1 VKDVMHSL
9 PGYALR
15 RAAAAISSKISERFA
30 EAGLR
35 MAEASILMLIAANP
49 GISSA
54 QLGRTLG
61 IQRANMTPLIAR
73 MEALGWV
80 KRTARDGRSLGLDL
94 SEAGKSKAQD
104 ANRISA
110 HHEAALLDRIPA
122 EHRAHFLPALQAI
135 MSDG

>member
-1 VKDVMHSL
+1 MHLL

-15 RAAAAISSKISERFA
+15 RAAAAISSKISEHFA

-73 MEALGWV
+73 LEALGWIE
-80 KRTARDGRSLGLDL
+80 RTARDGRSHGLAL
-94 SEAGKSKAQD
+94 SEAGKTKAQD
-104 ANRISA
+104 ASRISA
-110 HHEAALLDRIPA
+110 HHEGALLDRIPE
-122 EHRAHFLPALQAI
+122 EHRAHFLPALQAL
-135 MSDG
+135 MSEG

>member
-1 VKDVMHSL
+1 MHSL

-15 RAAAAISSKISERFA
+15 RAAAAVSAEISARFA

-35 MAEASILMLIAANP
+35 MAEASILMLIAENP

-54 QLGRTLG
+54 QLGRTLS

-73 MEALGWV
+73 LEALGWV
-80 KRTARDGRSLGLDL
+80 ERTARDGRSHGLVL
-94 SEAGKSKAQD
+94 SDAGKSKAQD
-104 ANRISA
+104 ADRISKQHEATLLNRIP
-110 HHEAALLDRIPA
+110 D
-122 EHRAHFLPALQAI
+122 EHRAHFLPALQAL